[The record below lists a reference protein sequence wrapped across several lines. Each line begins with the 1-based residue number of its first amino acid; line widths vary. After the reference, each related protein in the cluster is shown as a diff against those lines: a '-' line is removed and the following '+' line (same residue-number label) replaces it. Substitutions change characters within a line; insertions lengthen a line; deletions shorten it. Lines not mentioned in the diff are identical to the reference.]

1 MAPIFDQ
8 IMKML
13 ATPQGNLIY
22 PVVLGLI
29 TLGALQACGYANYRQ
44 RLVEGKRF
52 QWGLLILLIAQGS
65 YFVASWLAV
74 QGVFD
79 SHKLLPPLSWLLALF
94 SLVLIIWLW
103 AVPKPNLYLDGLII
117 IIELLIL
124 LAGII
129 SIFWWMRQDT
139 DVLFNASI
147 GGAYAFYI
155 GVGLLLA
162 GLLLVIFRMASAWAF
177 GFFMLLVLLAGY
189 MAQFFIRQPAGD
201 FALFVRLGE
210 MVAYPILLALP
221 RRLIYR
227 RIVKE
232 PIPQV
237 MSPRLATNRID
248 GNTLQSIVDLSSETS
263 PQQYYLRVTRLVTL
277 LMDADVCL
285 LVMPPKVGGQLIVPV
300 GYNRLVDRIIEG
312 FTINGINSPLLN
324 EAIMNRKSLR
334 VNDSEAGSEIRAL
347 TDQLGV
353 KHVTHLL
360 EVPINLASTNAEMG
374 ILVLSKPDSDG
385 WSEKDELWLAEISK
399 VLASN
404 LVALISKGDRVAVQE
419 EAQREEQRAQL
430 EIDTARQE
438 FAELQARYDA
448 LDSQYKEMTAQFS
461 DQAIINESQKSLQ
474 DEIAQ
479 LQARNRELEN
489 MVSKGRPSIE
499 EVEQLRQEL
508 RAALTDLARIP
519 TTLSKSDQKMLEMQL
534 STVRRLDTMGQTE
547 MVTSIAQEFRQPL
560 SSILGYTELLLGE
573 STGLLGAMQRKFL
586 ERVKASTERLRI
598 LLDELVEVLAI
609 DSGKIDQTPSSVDL
623 KTVIDEAIENI
634 GAQIIEKK
642 VTMQVDIPE
651 ELPTIQANKDA
662 FEQILANLL
671 QNACMVTPEGG
682 EIQLFARVEHKE
694 DGAPYL
700 HLSVSDQG
708 GGVEKVDVPRIFSR
722 RYKMENPLIQGIG
735 DTGVG
740 LSIVKSL
747 VELYKGRIWVDT
759 KEGVGSTFSLLIP
772 LAEEPIDKG
781 NSPTN

>member
-1 MAPIFDQ
+1 
-8 IMKML
+8 
-13 ATPQGNLIY
+13 
-22 PVVLGLI
+22 
-29 TLGALQACGYANYRQ
+29 
-44 RLVEGKRF
+44 
-52 QWGLLILLIAQGS
+52 
-65 YFVASWLAV
+65 
-74 QGVFD
+74 
-79 SHKLLPPLSWLLALF
+79 
-94 SLVLIIWLW
+94 
-103 AVPKPNLYLDGLII
+103 
-117 IIELLIL
+117 
-124 LAGII
+124 
-129 SIFWWMRQDT
+129 
-139 DVLFNASI
+139 
-147 GGAYAFYI
+147 
-155 GVGLLLA
+155 
-162 GLLLVIFRMASAWAF
+162 
-177 GFFMLLVLLAGY
+177 
-189 MAQFFIRQPAGD
+189 
-201 FALFVRLGE
+201 
-210 MVAYPILLALP
+210 
-221 RRLIYR
+221 
-227 RIVKE
+227 
-232 PIPQV
+232 
-237 MSPRLATNRID
+237 
-248 GNTLQSIVDLSSETS
+248 
-263 PQQYYLRVTRLVTL
+263 
-277 LMDADVCL
+277 
-285 LVMPPKVGGQLIVPV
+285 MPPKVGGQLIVPV

-334 VNDSEAGSEIRAL
+334 VNDSGAGSEIRAL

-404 LVALISKGDRVAVQE
+404 LVSLISKGDRVAAQE

-461 DQAIINESQKSLQ
+461 DQAIINESQKSLH

-642 VTMQVDIPE
+642 VAMQVDVPE
-651 ELPTIQANKDA
+651 ELPI
-662 FEQILANLL
+662 I
-671 QNACMVTPEGG
+671 
-682 EIQLFARVEHKE
+682 
-694 DGAPYL
+694 
-700 HLSVSDQG
+700 
-708 GGVEKVDVPRIFSR
+708 
-722 RYKMENPLIQGIG
+722 
-735 DTGVG
+735 
-740 LSIVKSL
+740 
-747 VELYKGRIWVDT
+747 
-759 KEGVGSTFSLLIP
+759 
-772 LAEEPIDKG
+772 
-781 NSPTN
+781 